1 MFPNNSFENIP
12 KNDDININEL
22 LEKEKQYN
30 KNDSW
35 NKIDKTM
42 KMKIL
47 KEYADKYGKE
57 NSLSPKNIKALKTFL
72 MDSLDKNKLNKTKEV
87 IYDKEKHEITSI
99 PILIFNTVTRNFT
112 LKHLDKR
119 VSTLKS
125 LTPKRAT
132 VKNVVEKVEFKLN
145 DEDPL
150 TDIEKIER

>member
-1 MFPNNSFENIP
+1 MIPNSFEQIP
-12 KNDDININEL
+12 KNNVININEL

-42 KMKIL
+42 KMKML

-57 NSLSPKNIKALKTFL
+57 HSLSPKNIKALKTFL

-87 IYDKEKHEITSI
+87 MYDKENHEITSI
-99 PILIFNTVTRNFT
+99 PILIFNAVTRNFT

-132 VKNVVEKVEFKLN
+132 VKNIPDNIEFKLN
-145 DEDPL
+145 NDCS
-150 TDIEKIER
+150 TNSIEKIES